1 MNARNS
7 SIEFREGA
15 IFALIGVVN

>member
-1 MNARNS
+1 MNARNN